1 MNRLIALT
9 VVLLMITPTLFYVF
23 DMKPTIPKA
32 EALDPVTTRYDCYED
47 TDYQNGTHTQVLGLP
62 CWVKGSPYTKWIL
75 TSYTDRV
82 EMRNGVYG
90 GQLNTTDS
98 EMRYYDMY
106 YHDIKSYENWNV
118 EYWNGSDWIDTDIK
132 SSVPIINTI
141 QNDTGI
147 FVKSNRSNSEIVLTI
162 DYITLEGLP
171 LKHRIEL
178 KNLGSER
185 EFRII
190 QEHEIINGDNIRY
203 GGNTVGINS
212 VLTMDNNRVEF
223 LHGNGTL
230 ILYESQKSVYYRNT
244 TISPVSFDLDAKF
257 LFGNSGNNT
266 GLTLSTSGTFAM
278 DTGATCTGNDCSM
291 ESTGSWHCNN
301 AAGTSVEGD
310 TCDTISTEQVRVGKE
325 DGARS
330 YHSFVVFRSGN
341 ISNDATVSDVKL
353 NFGKIGGKDGTYSCA
368 SNCGVNVDVHVVNTD
383 SCQTFDVGLANN
395 VFKAPVVLAN
405 KDPDTWE
412 DSSTASFNALGNA
425 YIEDMLT
432 NGTDTDLPCIGFT
445 QTGTDVA
452 GSTSHEF
459 WTFNDI
465 ASPGVPFVTITIT
478 YSTTITMTVTVN
490 DKNGH
495 SIEKGNLK
503 IRSAEGSGTVTFTA
517 CDDDCTID
525 ATPDTDVTFA
535 VQWNPHNTADN
546 FVKLDIGANS
556 SMANTHVKQC
566 SSNCA
571 VSIFTTIY
579 REIDIEFR
587 DTNNELH
594 SPSSVTVTH
603 TDNSTDKTYSTFASK
618 GVMNFGFLAVGN
630 SSSFRIKDVNLYGN
644 NVVTNASATVTPTL
658 SDQNIQHN
666 NRVYFIDIKALSV
679 DKSIYITPSRL
690 DFKHSCSTVCANTTE
705 VALTDFTSIQIT
717 NMTIDLMSM
726 RYQGW
731 SINQN
736 STDFSIGVM
745 PTSNKTLLLT
755 ANYFKMFYQMRD
767 EDSNN
772 VPVIVN
778 IKSVLANGTTI
789 DMATTATGI
798 NDKAIYLGN
807 STQTFNILWQS
818 LNISKSTQAPSASAT
833 VNIATQLKFP
843 TGNEFAIA
851 RNNTELNSFAW
862 HDGNSTFRVNATV
875 SPNDSGNDQTLKIE
889 IVDRTYANEPNKR
902 ILNITEAETG
912 WSFADPII
920 SDSFTMSGTTMIKY
934 LLNAGEFSDPAV
946 GGGGGGGSPRARTA
960 PLQTTPVETPTPTDI
975 DIGEGTLIGLALAGV
990 VGIVMIT
997 GLGKSGTNKKRQSIG
1012 KRKSNSR
1019 KGF

>member
-1 MNRLIALT
+1 
-9 VVLLMITPTLFYVF
+9 PTLFYGF
-23 DMKPTIPKA
+23 DMKTTIPKA

-106 YHDIKSYENWNV
+106 YHDIKSYENWIV
-118 EYWNGSDWIDTDIK
+118 EYFDGSDWINTDIK

-190 QEHEIINGDNIRY
+190 QEHEIIDGDSVAY
-203 GGNTVGINS
+203 GGNNVGVS
-212 VLTMDNNRVEF
+212 SELTTDNNAIEF

-230 ILYESQKSVYYRNT
+230 ILYERQKSVYYRNT
-244 TISPVSFDLDAKF
+244 TISPASLDLDAKF

-266 GLTLSTSGTFAM
+266 GLVISTNGIFTM
-278 DTGATCTGNDCSM
+278 DTGATCTGNDCQKA
-291 ESTGSWHCNN
+291 STTSFACDGDE
-301 AAGTSVEGD
+301 GVSVED
-310 TCDTISTEQVRVGKE
+310 LTCATVSTQQVRVGKE
-325 DGARS
+325 DNSKA
-330 YHSFVVFRSGN
+330 YITYVTFKTAN
-341 ISNDATVSDVKL
+341 ISNGATISDVKL
-353 NFGKIGGKDGTYSCA
+353 GLGKMGGKDGSYSC
-368 SNCGVNVDVHVVNTD
+368 SENCGPNVDVHIVNTD
-383 SCQTFDVGLANN
+383 SCQTVDSTLATNI
-395 VFKAPVVLAN
+395 FKAPITLSN

-412 DSSTASFNALGNA
+412 DGATASFNALGNA

-452 GSTSHEF
+452 GGSSEHEF
-459 WTFNDI
+459 WTLGES
-465 ASPGVPFVTITIT
+465 AEGVAFVTITIT
-478 YSTTITMTVTVN
+478 YSTTIVMTVTVN

-517 CDDDCTID
+517 CDDDCTVS

-535 VQWNPHNTADN
+535 VQWNPSTNLNN

-594 SPSSVTVTH
+594 SPAGVTMLH
-603 TDNSTDKTYSTFASK
+603 TENSTELTRTDFASK

-666 NRVYFIDIKALSV
+666 NRVYFIDIK
-679 DKSIYITPSRL
+679 
-690 DFKHSCSTVCANTTE
+690 
-705 VALTDFTSIQIT
+705 
-717 NMTIDLMSM
+717 
-726 RYQGW
+726 
-731 SINQN
+731 
-736 STDFSIGVM
+736 
-745 PTSNKTLLLT
+745 TL
-755 ANYFKMFYQMRD
+755 
-767 EDSNN
+767 
-772 VPVIVN
+772 
-778 IKSVLANGTTI
+778 
-789 DMATTATGI
+789 
-798 NDKAIYLGN
+798 
-807 STQTFNILWQS
+807 
-818 LNISKSTQAPSASAT
+818 
-833 VNIATQLKFP
+833 
-843 TGNEFAIA
+843 
-851 RNNTELNSFAW
+851 
-862 HDGNSTFRVNATV
+862 
-875 SPNDSGNDQTLKIE
+875 
-889 IVDRTYANEPNKR
+889 
-902 ILNITEAETG
+902 
-912 WSFADPII
+912 
-920 SDSFTMSGTTMIKY
+920 
-934 LLNAGEFSDPAV
+934 
-946 GGGGGGGSPRARTA
+946 
-960 PLQTTPVETPTPTDI
+960 
-975 DIGEGTLIGLALAGV
+975 
-990 VGIVMIT
+990 
-997 GLGKSGTNKKRQSIG
+997 
-1012 KRKSNSR
+1012 
-1019 KGF
+1019 